1 MKRIFLSA
9 GHSDTDPGA
18 VAFGRTES
26 AIVSEFRDLVA
37 AYLEAAKIPYARD
50 RRAGGSLNLPLK
62 DAVKMIQA
70 EDLAIEF
77 HLNAA
82 SETATGV
89 ETLSAP
95 KDYAFCTKLCEV
107 IANRLHIRNRGAK
120 PENSGQ
126 HSRLAFVQAGG
137 IICEL
142 FFLTNKSDLALYDA
156 SKEKL
161 ASDIADLLAA
171 EYQKCRG

>member
-9 GHSDTDPGA
+9 GHSDAGPGA
-18 VAFGRTES
+18 VANGKTEA
-26 AIVSEFRDLVA
+26 AIAREFRDLVA
-37 AYLEAAKIPYARD
+37 DALELEKIPYARD
-50 RRAGGSLNLPLK
+50 RSESVLNLPLK

-142 FFLTNKSDLALYDA
+142 FFLTNKDDLARYEA
-156 SKEKL
+156 SKH
-161 ASDIADLLAA
+161 
-171 EYQKCRG
+171 